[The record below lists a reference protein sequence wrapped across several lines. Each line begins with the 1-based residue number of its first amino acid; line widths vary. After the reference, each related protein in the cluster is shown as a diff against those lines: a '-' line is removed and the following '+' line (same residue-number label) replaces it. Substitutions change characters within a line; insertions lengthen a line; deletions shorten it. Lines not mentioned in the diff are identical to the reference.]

1 MLNLQPFQ
9 NDLSLV
15 TKCHNPRDCVHMK
28 YISEAG
34 PQADNPPS
42 PSLSWSG
49 RSLVHGVQ
57 QFPQLH
63 QDGGGSGG
71 GPRVVSVR
79 HNPAPLRPQEG
90 ESLYAVGDIQ

>member
-1 MLNLQPFQ
+1 
-9 NDLSLV
+9 
-15 TKCHNPRDCVHMK
+15 MK

-34 PQADNPPS
+34 PQAVNPPS

-57 QFPQLH
+57 QFPQHH

-71 GPRVVSVR
+71 GCGRLASVR
-79 HNPAPLRPQEG
+79 HNSAPLRPQEG
-90 ESLYAVGDIQ
+90 ESLYALGDH

>member
-1 MLNLQPFQ
+1 MPFQ

-15 TKCHNPRDCVHMK
+15 TKCHKPRDCVHMK

-34 PQADNPPS
+34 PQAVNSPS
-42 PSLSWSG
+42 PSSWSG

-57 QFPQLH
+57 QFPQPH

-71 GPRVVSVR
+71 SGGSRVVSVR
-79 HNPAPLRPQEG
+79 HIPAPLRPQEG

>member
-1 MLNLQPFQ
+1 MTFQ

-15 TKCHNPRDCVHMK
+15 TKCHKPIDCVHMK
-28 YISEAG
+28 CISEAG
-34 PQADNPPS
+34 PQAVNSPS
-42 PSLSWSG
+42 PSSWSG

-57 QFPQLH
+57 QFPQPH
-63 QDGGGSGG
+63 QDGGGSGAS
-71 GPRVVSVR
+71 RVVSVR